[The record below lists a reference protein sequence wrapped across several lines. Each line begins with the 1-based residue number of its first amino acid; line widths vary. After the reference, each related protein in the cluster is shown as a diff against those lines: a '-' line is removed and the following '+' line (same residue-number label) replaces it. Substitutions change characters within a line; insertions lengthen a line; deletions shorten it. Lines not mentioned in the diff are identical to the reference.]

1 MVTLCSHLF
10 WVGKQ
15 GGSRQ
20 HRDARRVL
28 ECLQRA
34 VQIADDMCMAAS
46 THVDLF
52 IEILNHY
59 LYHFESENEV
69 RTSVALTSPPVECT
83 LTFAWLFVPP
93 IFCFLPPRCMN
104 GWLSAGDN
112 GEVHKR
118 VAGSDPRAPGQHG
131 GVGAAERS
139 RGALPQHTGPH
150 TAHEGG
156 RGHEG
161 KVRVNCH
168 PWRGAQGC
176 CLGFFFLNTPLKRGR
191 CRLSCVVLTQKE
203 AARCLCVGNLR
214 WDL

>member
-1 MVTLCSHLF
+1 MRLRYAAKLLKKHDQSRMVTLCSHLF

-15 GGSRQ
+15 VRPKAFRVALPCRMKSCIFVEVDNGHFLPRMNLSALLWPCRLGKGGSRQ

-93 IFCFLPPRCMN
+93 IFCF
-104 GWLSAGDN
+104 
-112 GEVHKR
+112 
-118 VAGSDPRAPGQHG
+118 
-131 GVGAAERS
+131 
-139 RGALPQHTGPH
+139 
-150 TAHEGG
+150 
-156 RGHEG
+156 
-161 KVRVNCH
+161 
-168 PWRGAQGC
+168 
-176 CLGFFFLNTPLKRGR
+176 
-191 CRLSCVVLTQKE
+191 
-203 AARCLCVGNLR
+203 
-214 WDL
+214 